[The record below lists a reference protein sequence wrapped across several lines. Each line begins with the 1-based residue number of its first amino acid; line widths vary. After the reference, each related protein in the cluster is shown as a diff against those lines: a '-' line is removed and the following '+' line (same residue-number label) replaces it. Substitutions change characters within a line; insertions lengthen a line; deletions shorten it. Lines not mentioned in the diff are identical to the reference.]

1 VNAMTRHTLL
11 ATAMA
16 GAAIGS
22 AGTLAT
28 AAQESDELRT
38 ITARVHGT
46 FEDHAG
52 GLGVVSGD
60 MTITRFE
67 VLNGSVT
74 AIGRIVGAMADSAGA
89 IIGPVARRYSLIGH
103 VAAVGSPGRCRTPA
117 RARDGP
123 LGSGESAVRAGC
135 PNYDANART
144 ANGEIACTT
153 QIVAS
158 CEKNAPITRS
168 QRAVIPDT
176 RSSYTAADDVAW

>member
-1 VNAMTRHTLL
+1 
-11 ATAMA
+11 MA
-16 GAAIGS
+16 G
-22 AGTLAT
+22 
-28 AAQESDELRT
+28 
-38 ITARVHGT
+38 
-46 FEDHAG
+46 
-52 GLGVVSGD
+52 
-60 MTITRFE
+60 ITRSTCRCA
-67 VLNGSVT
+67 L
-74 AIGRIVGAMADSAGA
+74 IGHVAHRCA
-89 IIGPVARRYSLIGH
+89 IIGPVANHSAVIGPAARSYSLIGH
-103 VAAVGSPGRCRTPA
+103 VAAVGSPGRCRAPA

-176 RSSYTAADDVAW
+176 RSSYTAADDVAWWWLLIRNATPAG